1 MPPAPQ
7 QSAAVTRILSREAL
21 AASSETGLEN
31 SAWIDGA
38 FTAFRKGGPGLSFS
52 ILLGEPQLSAV
63 VQDQEALVELKS
75 QAEVKGESGHKAGR
89 ASAPS
94 VVGHYCAGDAIPEWT
109 RDAGDQVGRGGDG
122 VWWTTVEDARLG
134 DFVGRASLFLEQR
147 LSGLGRWTSFADWV
161 RRETGADLASDE
173 PGPLTPLDYWWLAGE
188 TESLA
193 GVHALPVY
201 PAGLGLY
208 VPPEDGLIR
217 VYSCMM
223 KAALA
228 EAAYSAANGAA
239 VKSSP
244 LPCLGCLLGGAA
256 ELLGRDVVKGALLDE
271 RWRIEF
277 AVCEEHGMDLPAHL
291 SVFDGDEAYDLVGCT
306 EQGTVPLW
314 VPRVWDATEP
324 HDLHAWA

>member
-7 QSAAVTRILSREAL
+7 QSADVTRILSREAL
-21 AASSETGLEN
+21 AASPETGLEN

-38 FTAFRKGGPGLSFS
+38 FTAFRKSGLGLSFS
-52 ILLGEPQLSAV
+52 ILMGEPQLSTV
-63 VQDQEALVELKS
+63 VEDREALAELKS
-75 QAEVKGESGHKAGR
+75 HPEGESEGR
-89 ASAPS
+89 RGTRSAAAPS
-94 VVGHYCAGDAIPEWT
+94 VVGQYCAGDAVPEWT
-109 RDAGDQVGRGGDG
+109 RDAGDKVGRGGDG
-122 VWWTTVEDARLG
+122 VWWTTVEDARLD
-134 DFVGRASLFLEQR
+134 DFVGRASRFFEQR
-147 LSGLGRWTSFADWV
+147 LSGLGRWPSFADWA
-161 RRETGADLASDE
+161 RRETGADLATDE

-201 PAGLGLY
+201 ASGLGLY

-228 EAAYSAANGAA
+228 EAAYSGARRAA

-256 ELLGRDVVKGALLDE
+256 GLLGRDVVKGALLDE

-277 AVCEEHGMDLPAHL
+277 AVCEEHGMDLPVHL
-291 SVFDGDEAYDLVGCT
+291 SVFDADEAYDLVGCT
-306 EQGTVPLW
+306 EQGAVPLW
-314 VPRVWDATEP
+314 IPRRWNGAEP